1 MDPEV
6 VSPELAGEKDVAV
19 VKVGRR
25 QILLEVI
32 CNHVHCVDASV
43 GDFTTNDARFSRPA
57 LDCGLLVPKFVRVA
71 SVRLPVMLG
80 LLLPK
85 AAQVVSRCG
94 FDSNAQGVTPS
105 TSIAP
110 REAKTKVE
118 LLGKYCAIQ
127 A

>member
-25 QILLEVI
+25 QILLEVV
-32 CNHVHCVDASV
+32 CNHVHCVDV

-94 FDSNAQGVTPS
+94 FDSNDQGVTPS
-105 TSIAP
+105 TSIAL